1 MKMARERE
9 CMKYIKQ
16 NESVSY
22 VMNESESVLFREGE
36 VSENK
41 INGDKGA

>member
-1 MKMARERE
+1 
-9 CMKYIKQ
+9 MKYIKQ

-22 VMNESESVLFREGE
+22 GKNESESVLFREGE

-41 INGDKGA
+41 MYGDKGA